1 MNPFNFFSKI
11 VCLTMGGAEQ
21 AEAESELSS
30 HDIKA
35 DFFQA
40 IPSIGPHQ
48 SFNLSTWQIMKDFYD
63 DPHAHNLLFLEDDVQ
78 FRHIALIPTILKEL
92 PKDYDVFFL
101 GCNLVQGGLNP
112 NPRKVRQYVYQIDA
126 ALTTHAVCYTKPI
139 VKYILD
145 HHPGESERMTDDW
158 QGKEVLS
165 KYKCFVSKP
174 MLAYQRPRLS
184 RIWGN
189 HVDYTEI
196 FQNSEKICV

>member
-1 MNPFNFFSKI
+1 MNLFNFFSRI
-11 VCLTMGGAEQ
+11 TCLTMGGAEQ
-21 AEAESELSS
+21 AEAEAEFATVGL
-30 HDIKA
+30 KA

-48 SFNLSTWQIMKDFYD
+48 SFNLSTWQVMSDFYN

-78 FRHIALIPTILKEL
+78 FRNLELLPAVLREL
-92 PKDYDVFFL
+92 PKDFDVFFL
-101 GCNLVQGGLNP
+101 GCNLVQSELKP
-112 NPRKVRQYVYQIDA
+112 NPRKVSKYVYKVDM

-145 HHPGESERMTDDW
+145 NHPGESERMTDDW
-158 QGKEVLS
+158 QGKEVL
-165 KYKCFVSKP
+165 KQFKAYTCKP

-184 RIWGN
+184 RIWGS

-196 FQNSEKICV
+196 FKNSEKICV